1 MIYGKILGIET
12 SCDETGASVV
22 ESDGQT
28 LKILSNVLASSVKL
42 HSKTGGIIPE
52 TAARE
57 QLRFIIP
64 VIKEALGNAK
74 ITNPSK
80 QISAIALTFGPGL
93 IGSLLVGVE
102 TAKALSYIWKV
113 PTVPINHLY
122 GHIYANFIE
131 QKGAIEFPAVG
142 LVVSGGHTDLVFMK
156 DNMSLKWIGGTRD
169 DAAGECLD
177 KVGRLLDLSYPAGPS
192 IERLALIGNPKRFNF
207 PSPLIDSSDFDFSF
221 SGLKSAVL
229 REVKGLKKMDEQTIS
244 DICVS
249 VQKAIID
256 VLVKKTIRAS
266 KKYNAKSILLG
277 GGVAANNK
285 LREQLKLNTKYQI
298 PNTEIFVP
306 QKFLCTDNAA
316 MIAGAGFFAQESSWR
331 NIDASPSLHF

>member
-64 VIKEALGNAK
+64 VIKEALTNAK

-192 IERLALIGNPKRFNF
+192 IEKLANKGDSKRFLF
-207 PSPLIDSSDFDFSF
+207 PSPLISSSDFDFSLPINCF
-221 SGLKSAVL
+221 NFFKAKITARYSASL
-229 REVKGLKKMDEQTIS
+229 
-244 DICVS
+244 
-249 VQKAIID
+249 
-256 VLVKKTIRAS
+256 LVPRPKRRRTRSSRPPRGPIPPSPPRRRPGSPGRPVRRTACCPRAS
-266 KKYNAKSILLG
+266 
-277 GGVAANNK
+277 
-285 LREQLKLNTKYQI
+285 
-298 PNTEIFVP
+298 
-306 QKFLCTDNAA
+306 
-316 MIAGAGFFAQESSWR
+316 
-331 NIDASPSLHF
+331 SPPPRAVRPGTPRRPLPRPGP

>member
-1 MIYGKILGIET
+1 MNKILGIET

-64 VIKEALGNAK
+64 VIKEALTNAK

-102 TAKALSYIWKV
+102 TAKTLSYVWKV
-113 PTVPINHLY
+113 PTVPVNHLY

-131 QKGAIEFPAVG
+131 QKGTIEFPAVG

-192 IERLALIGNPKRFNF
+192 IEKLANKGDSKRFLF
-207 PSPLIDSSDFDFSF
+207 PSPLISSSDFDFSF
-221 SGLKSAVL
+221 SGLKTAVL

-244 DICVS
+244 DLCAS
-249 VQKAIID
+249 VQKAIIN
-256 VLVKKTIRAS
+256 VLVKKTLRA
-266 KKYNAKSILLG
+266 AREFETRSILLG
-277 GGVAANNK
+277 GGVAANQK
-285 LREQLKLNTKYQI
+285 LRDQFELSILDGQLSNVKLFAPPKS
-298 PNTEIFVP
+298 
-306 QKFLCTDNAA
+306 LCTDNAA
-316 MIAGAGFFAQESSWR
+316 MIAAAGFFAKETSWKS
-331 NIDASPSLHF
+331 IDASPSLHF